1 MEPNSAST
9 LLPEPHA
16 GFLRSAVDRLKQD
29 SRLVGVAAGGSYL
42 TQSID
47 EFSDLDLVLAIEPE
61 AYEPVLT
68 ERTEIAASI
77 GPLLASFTGE
87 HVGEPRLLICLY
99 GPPLLHV
106 DLKFINVVDAAS
118 RVEDPAILW
127 ERDGRFSEALRNGAA
142 RYPRPDPQWI
152 EDRFWIWIHYGAGKV
167 GRGELFEAIGFLAYL
182 RAEVLGPLSLLV
194 SGERPSGVRKLEFAA
209 PALAQQMR
217 ATVAAYDA
225 GGCVAALR
233 TAADMYRELRG
244 RLVSKELKTNAR
256 AEQAAMEYLAEIE
269 ARCGLRPATQ

>member
-1 MEPNSAST
+1 MEPHSAST
-9 LLPEPHA
+9 DLPEPHA

-47 EFSDLDLVLAIEPE
+47 EFSDLDLVLAIEPA
-61 AYEPVLT
+61 AYESVLT

-106 DLKFINVVDAAS
+106 DLKFINVLDAAS

-127 ERDGRFSEALRNGAA
+127 ERDGRLSEALRNGAA
-142 RYPRPDPQWI
+142 RYPRPDLQWI
-152 EDRFWIWIHYGAGKV
+152 EDRFWIWIHYGAGKI

-194 SGERPSGVRKLEFAA
+194 SGKRPAGVRKLEFAA
-209 PALAQQMR
+209 PALAQQMQ
-217 ATVAAYDA
+217 ATVAAYDP

-233 TAADMYRELRG
+233 TAADLYRELRR
-244 RLVSKELKTNAR
+244 RLVSKDLNTNAR
-256 AEQAAMEYLAEIE
+256 AEQAAMEYLADIE
-269 ARCGLRPATQ
+269 ARCSLRPAT

>member
-1 MEPNSAST
+1 MEPHSAST
-9 LLPEPHA
+9 ALPEPHA

-47 EFSDLDLVLAIEPE
+47 EFSDLDLVLAIEP
-61 AYEPVLT
+61 ADYESVLT

-106 DLKFINVVDAAS
+106 DLKFINVLDAAS
-118 RVEDPAILW
+118 RVEDPVILW
-127 ERDGRFSEALRNGAA
+127 ERDGRLSEALRNGAA
-142 RYPRPDPQWI
+142 RYPRPDLQWI
-152 EDRFWIWIHYGAGKV
+152 EDRFWIWIHYGAGKI

-194 SGERPSGVRKLEFAA
+194 SGKRPAGVRKLEFAA
-209 PALAQQMR
+209 PALAQQMQ
-217 ATVAAYDA
+217 ATVAAYDP

-233 TAADMYRELRG
+233 TAADLYRELRR
-244 RLVSKELKTNAR
+244 RLVSKDLNTNAR
-256 AEQAAMEYLAEIE
+256 AEQAAMEYLADIE
-269 ARCGLRPATQ
+269 ARCSLRPTT